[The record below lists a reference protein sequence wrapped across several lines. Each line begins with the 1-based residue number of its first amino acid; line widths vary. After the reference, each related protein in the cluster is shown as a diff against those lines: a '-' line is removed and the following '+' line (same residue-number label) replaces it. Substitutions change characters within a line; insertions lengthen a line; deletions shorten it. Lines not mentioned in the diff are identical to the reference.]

1 MAKVGDFAELL
12 RVLRL
17 KISRALRLKLK
28 QLARVVYD
36 AVWICCAQ
44 AWRDAALIHVFYQRL
59 QMLLLLP

>member
-36 AVWICCAQ
+36 AVLICCAQ
-44 AWRDAALIHVFYQRL
+44 A
-59 QMLLLLP
+59 